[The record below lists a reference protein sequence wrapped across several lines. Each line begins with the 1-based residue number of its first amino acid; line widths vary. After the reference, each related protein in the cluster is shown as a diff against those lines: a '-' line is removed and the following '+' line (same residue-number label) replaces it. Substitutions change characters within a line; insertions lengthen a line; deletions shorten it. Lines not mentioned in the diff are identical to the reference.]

1 MSEKYPLLDSIRTPN
16 DQIRGRGPDGYKCR
30 VWPAAG
36 DATIAAV
43 WKAVSPQPQVSRWPL
58 GLGFD
63 PARENQ
69 LRTARRATAK
79 VRRYAVANRLEYMWT
94 FTYRVP
100 QLDWSAAGKDWAH
113 FIRRHRRR
121 HGPHPY
127 LWVREVHEENPAQ
140 GLHLHALFGQRFA
153 LRELAQ
159 DWGRGYVLVK
169 EYKRSANATAAEDAA
184 SYLSKRFANIDTDL
198 ARIGATRPKG
208 GHRFG
213 SAKDFAP
220 EVIEYTTASHDE
232 AVSIANELAG
242 RRLYFHT
249 IPVSLSYNGPAFE
262 VARWEVYYTDN

>member
-1 MSEKYPLLDSIRTPN
+1 MGKQPLLDLIRTPN
-16 DQIRGRGPDGYKCR
+16 DRVGGRGPDGYKCR
-30 VWPAAG
+30 VCPAAG

-43 WKAVSPQPQVSRWPL
+43 WKPISSPPQVNSWKF

-100 QLDWSAAGKDWAH
+100 QLDWSAAGEDWAH

-140 GLHLHALFGQRFA
+140 GLHLHALFGQRFPWS
-153 LRELAQ
+153 ELAQ
-159 DWGRGYVLVK
+159 DWGRGHVLVK
-169 EYKRSANATAAEDAA
+169 PYERSQNATAAEDAA
-184 SYLSKRFANIDTDL
+184 RYLSKRFANIDTDL
-198 ARIGATRPKG
+198 ARIGTARPKG

-213 SAKDFAP
+213 SAKDFTP
-220 EVIEYTTASHDE
+220 EVIEYTTSSRDE

-242 RRLYFHT
+242 RSLYFHT
-249 IPVSLSYNGPAFE
+249 IPVSAYYNGPAFE
-262 VARWEVYYTDN
+262 LARWKVNYTDN